1 MEVIGQ
7 IIKVCEARTGTSERT
22 GNEWKTQGFI
32 VEFKENETDRYFDKV
47 YLETFKTDVINQL
60 VEGAEVKV
68 GFGHN
73 TKEYNGRYYNE
84 VNLYKFEVLGA
95 PMQTKAPSTD
105 GVATNGDPA
114 VVGPTAQ
121 PTQAPQPQPGAQE
134 GAGDD
139 LPF

>member
-22 GNEWKTQGFI
+22 GNEWKAQGFI

-47 YLETFKTDVINQL
+47 YLETFRQSVIEQL
-60 VEGAEVKV
+60 VEGAEVKI

-73 TKEYNGRYYNE
+73 AKEYNGRYYNE

-95 PMQTKAPSTD
+95 PMQTKAPSGGDMQGHVGAELEKKATD
-105 GVATNGDPA
+105 TLE
-114 VVGPTAQ
+114 
-121 PTQAPQPQPGAQE
+121 PQPQPGAQE
-134 GAGDD
+134 GAEDD

>member
-7 IIKVCEARTGTSERT
+7 IIKVCEARKGTSERT

-47 YLETFKTDVINQL
+47 YLETFRQSIIEQL

-68 GFGHN
+68 GFGHKVN
-73 TKEYNGRYYNE
+73 EYNGRHYNE
-84 VNLYKFEVLGA
+84 VQLYKFEVLGA
-95 PMQTKAPSTD
+95 PMQTKAPQQQNE
-105 GVATNGDPA
+105 VATNGDPA
-114 VVGPTAQ
+114 VVAPQ
-121 PTQAPQPQPGAQE
+121 QAPAPEPQPGAQE
-134 GAGDD
+134 GASDD

>member
-47 YLETFKTDVINQL
+47 YLETFRQSIIEQL

-68 GFGHN
+68 GFGHKTN
-73 TKEYNGRYYNE
+73 EYNGRYYNE
-84 VNLYKFEVLGA
+84 VQLYKFEVLGA
-95 PMQTKAPSTD
+95 PMQTKAPQQQNV
-105 GVATNGDPA
+105 VATNGDPA
-114 VVGPTAQ
+114 VVAPQ
-121 PTQAPQPQPGAQE
+121 PEPQPQPGAQE